1 MLAKK
6 GNTPVVLLVVAVG
19 VEVLLKG
26 LVDPLGLSV
35 SLRMISRGG
44 MEFHTEGSSKA
55 AEEVGNELRAA
66 VRGNMSQYSV
76 LGEDMEDEE
85 AG

>member
-1 MLAKK
+1 
-6 GNTPVVLLVVAVG
+6 LLVVAVG
-19 VEVLLKG
+19 VEVLLEG
-26 LVDPLGLSV
+26 LIDLLGLSV
-35 SLRMISRGG
+35 SLGISSRGE
-44 MEFHTEGSSKA
+44 MEFHTKGSSKA